1 MNKQFW
7 VCLMMAA
14 CVLTGCANRGT
25 EDVIT
30 STSVD
35 DITTEAEEATATAQE
50 VVSKFAVSEEEI
62 DYKINRDYKEWEL
75 KENSYYMSS
84 DGAGVYFYTHD
95 DKNEDFSVYYQKF
108 DSEEL
113 KLLYHEDK
121 FDFACSFEMCDEG
134 LVFVKNKDSVNEVFL
149 LAGDNAKLLYTLQG
163 MRFPELS
170 FYKEW
175 MFVSYTES
183 ANETSFLVKVNVKDG
198 SATEL
203 YRTQIKYADSGRA
216 TGDRIV
222 FNGGTDE
229 RVYFQI
235 MHLENQ
241 YDEECKDAKIYAYEA
256 GKVELVLV
264 PDDICQDVA
273 GLNDRII
280 LMEYSADDPN
290 KECGKIY
297 KEGCDDEPWVIAGIQ
312 NYNRRSIL
320 GIRFLGDLMLFN
332 SLEKIYLY
340 DTEADVI
347 KTLECGENDIK
358 ISYYDNLITY
368 YSKDTQQVCVI
379 TIEK

>member
-1 MNKQFW
+1 MNKKFW
-7 VCLMMAA
+7 VCLVAA
-14 CVLTGCANRGT
+14 CILTGCANSGT
-25 EDVIT
+25 EDTKT
-30 STSVD
+30 SASAD
-35 DITTEAEEATATAQE
+35 DITTGVEETTTLAQE
-50 VVSKFAVSEEEI
+50 AVSKFTVSEGEI
-62 DYKINRDYKEWEL
+62 DYKINRDYKEWVL

-84 DGAGVYFYTHD
+84 DGAGVYFYAHD
-95 DKNEDFSVYYQKF
+95 EKNENFNVYYQEF
-108 DSEEL
+108 GSEKL

-134 LVFVKNKDSVNEVFL
+134 LIFVKNKDSVNEVFL
-149 LAGDNAKLLYTLQG
+149 LAADNAKLLYALQG

-183 ANETSFLVKVNVKDG
+183 VNETSFLIKVNMKDG

-203 YRTQIKYADSGRA
+203 YRTQIKYKDDGRA

-229 RVYFQI
+229 RVYFQVI
-235 MHLENQ
+235 HLENQ
-241 YDEECKDAKIYAYEA
+241 YDEECKDAKIYAYEV

-297 KEGCDDEPWVIAGIQ
+297 KEGCDDEPSVIAGIQ

-340 DTEADVI
+340 DTKTDVI

-368 YSKDTQQVCVI
+368 YSKDMQQVGVI
-379 TIEK
+379 AIEK